1 MRYILMNC
9 VGVDLS
15 LMETVYSVLEKAG
28 LPTSVETG
36 KTLWREQAIALKDQ
50 SKED

>member
-28 LPTSVETG
+28 LPTNVETG
-36 KTLWREQAIALKDQ
+36 KTLWREQAITLKDQ